1 MNQLRANTKKTW
13 RMILRCLKVGRKLS
27 NLGSNC
33 IIEQNV
39 QFLRFPKNISVG
51 SDVIIKE
58 GVKICSC
65 NPNATIQIGNR
76 TTVGYSTLIFA
87 SERIS
92 IGSDCL
98 IAPNV
103 YIVDS
108 NHRIDRGKKIN
119 EQQNETAPIVIN
131 NDVWVASGVT
141 VLKGVIIG
149 EGAVIAANSLV
160 NKNIPPYE
168 IWGGSP
174 AKKIGER
181 K

>member
-1 MNQLRANTKKTW
+1 MNQLRANTKKSW
-13 RMILRCLKVGRKLS
+13 KNSFRLFKLSRKLS
-27 NLGSNC
+27 NVGSGC
-33 IIEQNV
+33 IVERNV
-39 QFLRFPKNISVG
+39 QFLRFPENISIG
-51 SDVIIKE
+51 SKLIIKE

-65 NPNATIQIGNR
+65 NLNANIRIGDR
-76 TTVGYSTLIFA
+76 TTIGYNTLIFA
-87 SERIS
+87 SERIN

-108 NHRIDRGKKIN
+108 NHNFEKFKKIN